1 MLNKYFLIVFFS
13 LNFCFFIFSQEKKDN
28 KILINSMTSVAG
40 NSGLILIPNAHFGK
54 DKDITISVN
63 TISSDYAFV
72 RKGYD
77 EYITSVSVNFLPFM
91 QITASLIK
99 NNDKRKT
106 SHYGIGDRS
115 FKLRLKLFSEQ
126 RILPDISLG
135 AHDLFST
142 DTKYSS
148 AVYMVASKNFKSEN
162 KDIYWGIHLGYAFD
176 TKLNVDK
183 SVEIKEE
190 GYHPYLLGTFYG
202 ISLNYKNNI
211 NFIFEYDS
219 DKINT
224 GVNIL
229 FFDRIG
235 VSARMIEMKGFSF
248 GLNYTLSPGNWFK
261 KQKKNK
267 IEKEQKISKNIDNF
281 LWKMTKFFRP
291 IPIKSDSLKKDK
303 NNIKKDIKKE
313 IKKDNKNINK
323 KKPVFYLSKID
334 SLKKEIEKAKKF
346 NEIAEELKNLDEEFA
361 NLDDTTEV
369 KLDNK
374 NNLNEFALQNLDEE
388 FANLDDTT
396 EVKLDNKNNLNEFA
410 LQNLDEEFANLDT
423 TEIIKENKKNK
434 KKLSNLIEKN
444 IFYSVKNDKILNLE
458 NKEKLESAY
467 YFLVA
472 TFFSKKDA
480 TDLKKEKQN
489 LKIAYNETR
498 NLYYVLFDKIRN
510 LENVE
515 EEIKKISK
523 KENFKKIWILEY

>member
-40 NSGLILIPNAHFGK
+40 NPGLILIPNAHFGK

-162 KDIYWGIHLGYAFD
+162 KDIYWGIHLGYALD

-211 NFIFEYDS
+211 NFILEYDS

-248 GLNYTLSPGNWFK
+248 GLNYTLSPGNWFRK
-261 KQKKNK
+261 PKNRRK
-267 IEKEQKISKNIDNF
+267 EKQKISKNIDNF

-291 IPIKSDSLKKDK
+291 IENDTLQKDK
-303 NNIKKDIKKE
+303 NKIIFKKKNIKKDIKK
-313 IKKDNKNINK
+313 DNKKTNN

-334 SLKKEIEKAKKF
+334 SLKKEIKKAKKF

-361 NLDDTTEV
+361 YLDDTTEI

-374 NNLNEFALQNLDEE
+374 NNPNEFDLQNLDEE
-388 FANLDDTT
+388 FAYLDS
-396 EVKLDNKNNLNEFA
+396 
-410 LQNLDEEFANLDT
+410 
-423 TEIIKENKKNK
+423 TEIVEENKKSKNF
-434 KKLSNLIEKN
+434 LSNLIEKN

-498 NLYYVLFDKIRN
+498 DLYYVLFDKIKD
-510 LENVE
+510 LENIE

-523 KENFKKIWILEY
+523 KENFKKIWVLEY